1 MAGSWGA
8 SEELT
13 VLCVD
18 VGAGCTDAGT
28 LSNLIISTDILK
40 RQQIP
45 TGIPQI
51 LAAPHRGERAL
62 CMRAGSL

>member
-8 SEELT
+8 SGELT

-40 RQQIP
+40 RQKIP
-45 TGIPQI
+45 SNP
-51 LAAPHRGERAL
+51 
-62 CMRAGSL
+62 GSLPQRREGPVHEGG